1 MFLSPSLSLPSPLKL
16 ISMSSGEDTKS
27 IDKINSYHNIQKV
40 NMQKSIHF
48 YMPIIN
54 RRISNF
60 LRDNKNSEVSR
71 NKSYKKVV

>member
-1 MFLSPSLSLPSPLKL
+1 MFVSLSLSLPSPLKL

>member
-1 MFLSPSLSLPSPLKL
+1 MFLSLSLSLPSPLKL